1 MHFDHNSD
9 KTLDDY
15 WQAIC
20 HNRTRVD
27 LQNNSL
33 MTPESALLQCQTM
46 IKTAND
52 QEKVII
58 DDIIN
63 YIKAHFIA

>member
-1 MHFDHNSD
+1 MIIGKLSV
-9 KTLDDY
+9 T
-15 WQAIC
+15 
-20 HNRTRVD
+20 TERVD